1 MDLYEHYEAFEYD
14 STLFAGTDPAPLV
27 AEVTIAA
34 ASAETTYKRG
44 TILGLNS
51 AGKMIPFG
59 SDVSSGNVTAK
70 ANMILANDTAVGT
83 SDVVAVAYR
92 AGHFNRNKLIVSGG
106 YTMKAEDEEELRKGG
121 IYLSDA
127 IEY

>member
-1 MDLYEHYEAFEYD
+1 MDLYENYDAFEYD
-14 STLFAGTDPAPLV
+14 STLFAGPDPAPLV

-34 ASAETTYKRG
+34 ASAATTYKRG

-59 SDVSSGNVTAK
+59 SDVSSGSVTAK

-83 SDVVAVAYR
+83 SDVVALAYR

-106 YTMKAEDEEELRKGG
+106 YTMKATDEEDLRKGG